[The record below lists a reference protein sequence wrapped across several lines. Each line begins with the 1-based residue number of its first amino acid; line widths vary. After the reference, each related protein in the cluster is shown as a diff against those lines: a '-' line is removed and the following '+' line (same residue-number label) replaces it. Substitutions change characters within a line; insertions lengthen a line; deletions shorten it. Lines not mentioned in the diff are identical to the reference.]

1 MAKSPDAFRT
11 ISEVSD
17 WLDTPA
23 HVLRFWESKF
33 TQVKPVKRAGGR
45 RYYRPQD
52 MALLG
57 GIKKLLHE
65 EGMTIKGVQKLLR
78 ENGVKFVAAMAPDA
92 TPDPT
97 AKPAIDPAVAPEPQ
111 ATPVPVKQ
119 RPEPAVAAVLDAAED
134 DSLQGDLFGGFD
146 LPKTAKVVPLRPA
159 APASKPA
166 SAKIKADPQDS
177 DFAGESRFYAG
188 FFRASPEK
196 LRQAADAIAPLYDRL
211 IAVQAKHLKDI

>member
-78 ENGVKFVAAMAPDA
+78 ENGVKFVAAMAPD
-92 TPDPT
+92 PT
-97 AKPAIDPAVAPEPQ
+97 VDPAEAPEPQ
-111 ATPVPVKQ
+111 AAPVPVKK

-134 DSLQGDLFGGFD
+134 DSVQGDLFGGFD
-146 LPKTAKVVPLRPA
+146 LPKTAKVVPLHPPA
-159 APASKPA
+159 APEPAAKPQVA
-166 SAKIKADPQDS
+166 TIKPDPQDS

-211 IAVQAKHLKDI
+211 IAVQAKLQKDI